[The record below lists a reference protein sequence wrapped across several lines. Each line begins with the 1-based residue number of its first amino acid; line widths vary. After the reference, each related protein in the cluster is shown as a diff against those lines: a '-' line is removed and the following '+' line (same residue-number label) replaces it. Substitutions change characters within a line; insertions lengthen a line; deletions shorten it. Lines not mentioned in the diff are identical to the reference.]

1 MAGSA
6 FDTLT
11 AARRLKKVG
20 MEEAQAEA
28 IAESLRD
35 AVTGSVATKQDLDA
49 AKAELREEITAFKA
63 EVREEITAFKAEVR
77 EEIAALKTEFREE
90 IASVKAE
97 ATAHRAETRA
107 LKWLMAFLV
116 GLTVMM
122 VGRMFAIF

>member
-1 MAGSA
+1 MVGLA

-49 AKAELREEITAFKA
+49 AKAEL
-63 EVREEITAFKAEVR
+63 R